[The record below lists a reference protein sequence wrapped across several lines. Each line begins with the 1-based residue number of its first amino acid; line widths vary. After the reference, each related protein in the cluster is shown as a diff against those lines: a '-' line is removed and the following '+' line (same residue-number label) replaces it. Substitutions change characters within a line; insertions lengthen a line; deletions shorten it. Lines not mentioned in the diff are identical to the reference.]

1 MPSSQEKV
9 LERFLAAYNRG
20 ELDQLDEL
28 VSSDYVHRNND
39 DALDLAQFKRGAAW
53 IRAGLPDFRIEV
65 EDAVSEGDKI
75 AVRFVG
81 RGTHLGS
88 LLGETPTSRTVALH
102 GIVIYRFRDGL
113 IAEDWEAMD
122 EQQLLKQISP
132 VQVGDSLE

>member
-9 LERFLAAYNRG
+9 LERFLVAYNRA
-20 ELDQLDEL
+20 EWDRLDEL
-28 VSSDYVHRNND
+28 VSSDYVHRNNE

-65 EDAVSEGDKI
+65 EDTVSEEDRI

-88 LLGETPTSRTVALH
+88 LLGETPTSKTVALH
-102 GIVIYRFRDGL
+102 GIAIYRFRDGL
-113 IAEDWEAMD
+113 IAEDWEALD
-122 EQQLLKQISP
+122 QQQLLKQ
-132 VQVGDSLE
+132 VGLVE